1 MSRGKFVRFVYVS
14 LFACAALAGCA
25 STQTAAPVVERTAV
39 RTDSKPVERRA
50 NDTRGSQ
57 SGSQSANSDGAAKS
71 SNKNTNSETASSN
84 RNAQTETRSEGASQ
98 SSRSETDGVTQS
110 AAKQPTESA
119 KETAPRQ
126 SSPRASKPYREGD
139 WRPEYHTV
147 RKGDTLYSIA
157 LDFGQ
162 DYRDLARWNAL
173 ADPSYIQIGQQLRLF
188 PAGGGGAIPLA
199 ALAKVGKPLPGAERI
214 STYSDPKAYRA
225 IYSEQAFAELQRVL
239 AGETETAVVRSEPA
253 TTATTQQSEKAAK
266 AASTGTPKSTQTALG
281 DKHMSWEWPAP
292 GKVLYEFSD
301 GPNKK
306 GISIQG
312 KAGQAVVSSAPGK
325 VVYSGSGLRGY
336 GNLIIVKHNATYL
349 SVYAHNSQLLV
360 REGDMVAQG
369 QKIAVMGKA
378 SAGST
383 ALHFEIRRLGKPID
397 PLGQLPARPS

>member
-1 MSRGKFVRFVYVS
+1 VSRGTFVDFFYLS

-25 STQTAAPVVERTAV
+25 STEKAAPVVDRTAV
-39 RTDSKPVERRA
+39 RTETKPVERRP
-50 NDTRGSQ
+50 NDARGPQSSSQ
-57 SGSQSANSDGAAKS
+57 SAKTGANSDGAAKS
-71 SNKNTNSETASSN
+71 SNKNTNSETQSSN
-84 RNAQTETRSEGASQ
+84 QNTQTE
-98 SSRSETDGVTQS
+98 TQS
-110 AAKQPTESA
+110 AAKRPTESA
-119 KETAPRQ
+119 PRQ
-126 SSPRASKPYREGD
+126 NSQGASKPYRAGD

-173 ADPSYIQIGQQLRLF
+173 VDPSYIQIGQQLRLF
-188 PAGGGGAIPLA
+188 PAGGRGVIPPA
-199 ALAKVGKPLPGAERI
+199 ASATVGKPLPGTEQLPMF
-214 STYSDPKAYRA
+214 SDPKAFRA
-225 IYSEQAFAELQRVL
+225 IYSEQAYAELQRVL

-253 TTATTQQSEKAAK
+253 TTATMQQPAQAAK
-266 AASTGTPKSTQTALG
+266 PASASAAKSTQTGLG
-281 DKHMSWEWPAP
+281 DEHMSWEWPAP
-292 GKVLYEFSD
+292 GKVLYEFSA

-306 GISIQG
+306 GVSIQG

-336 GNLIIVKHNATYL
+336 GNLIIIKHNATYL

-360 REGDMVAQG
+360 REGQMVAQG

-378 SAGST
+378 AGATT

-397 PLGQLPARPS
+397 PRSQLPARAS